1 MKKSGILL
9 AIGLWLGVGA
19 AAQDKK
25 QDNKKK
31 PPASVKEIMKR
42 THEGKDNLA
51 SEVRN
56 GFGTKEMQKKLL
68 AEYQTLATLKP
79 PRGEE
84 KSWKDRTGA
93 VISALTDLV
102 DGKDTLGRV
111 HATTDCRA
119 CHDAHRVGGNK

>member
-1 MKKSGILL
+1 
-9 AIGLWLGVGA
+9 
-19 AAQDKK
+19 
-25 QDNKKK
+25 
-31 PPASVKEIMKR
+31 
-42 THEGKDNLA
+42 
-51 SEVRN
+51 
-56 GFGTKEMQKKLL
+56 MQKKLL

-84 KSWKDRTGA
+84 KSWKDKTGA

-102 DGKDTLGRV
+102 DGKDALGRV